1 MAGMDDMPAHHPGD
15 RPAGLDEMLRGPL
28 PGDFRS
34 GFASLVGR
42 ANVGKSTLINR
53 LVGQKIAIVSHVP
66 QTTRNRILGVRT
78 LPHGQVAFL
87 DSPGFHKPQHQMGF
101 MMLET
106 ARQVAG
112 EAEVLLLVIDASA
125 GFGPGDRFV
134 LDELKNTIGERP
146 LVAVLNKVDG
156 VNKGKLLPLIEQA
169 VGEWGAVE
177 AVPVSGLTGENCD
190 RLLDVVL
197 RHLPQGPALFP
208 DDFVTD
214 QDERRFIA
222 EVIREKL
229 LSGLRQE
236 VPHSVAVVVERME
249 NREDGIAE
257 IHAAILVER
266 ETQKAIVIGRQ
277 GVRLKDVGTAAR
289 KELEK
294 RVGKQV
300 FLKLWVK
307 VREDWRDK
315 VGILRDIGI
324 LPG

>member
-1 MAGMDDMPAHHPGD
+1 M
-15 RPAGLDEMLRGPL
+15 
-28 PGDFRS
+28 
-34 GFASLVGR
+34 
-42 ANVGKSTLINR
+42 
-53 LVGQKIAIVSHVP
+53 
-66 QTTRNRILGVRT
+66 
-78 LPHGQVAFL
+78 
-87 DSPGFHKPQHQMGF
+87 
-101 MMLET
+101 
-106 ARQVAG
+106 
-112 EAEVLLLVIDASA
+112 
-125 GFGPGDRFV
+125 
-134 LDELKNTIGERP
+134 
-146 LVAVLNKVDG
+146 LNKVDG
-156 VNKGKLLPLIEQA
+156 LNKGKLLPMIEEA
-169 VGEWGAVE
+169 VGEWGAAD
-177 AVPVSGLTGENCD
+177 AVPVSALTGDNCD

-197 RHLPQGPALFP
+197 KHLPPGPMLFP

-229 LSGLRQE
+229 LAGLRQE
-236 VPHSVAVVVERME
+236 VPHSIAVMIERME

-266 ETQKAIVIGRQ
+266 DTQKAIVIGRQ
-277 GVRLKDVGTAAR
+277 GARLKEVGTAAR
-289 KELEK
+289 RELEK